1 MQNTTTKTLKIR
13 LGEFLLFTFIF
24 ISGIFNAN
32 AITYFSRASA
42 AWDVNTTW
50 STVSFVSSTNI
61 GTFPIAGDVVNIG
74 GGFTVTIGANAACA
88 TLVIDDP
95 TTLSSLSVG
104 GFTLT
109 VSGTTTIGGGVTGSN
124 LTITNATGT
133 KTFTGVVTIN
143 AGASLSETAAAQ
155 LSFGNNVTIT
165 GTLTENGAAVVG
177 IAGNLLNNGTYTAS
191 KGVHTLSGASK
202 TVGGSST
209 NTIPQVTVTGT
220 IITNNGTL
228 TINTALAGA
237 TGSLTNSNVL
247 NLGGTCSIGTASG
260 GITNSG
266 TINRSGVGTTTT
278 LLANFTNTGTININ
292 GSGAITGITN
302 NAAGIVNHS
311 GSSAVTS
318 FNNATAT
325 KTLNIST
332 TPTVPA
338 FGTLTVSTAGNT
350 VNYNGSGAQTVKPVT
365 YDNLIFS
372 GSGAKTI
379 GSAISIGGDLS
390 ISGGASANFT
400 GSSTNTLS
408 LGGTGTVSGTWG
420 GTGSGAAHINAT
432 FFSGGSIITVTNSS
446 GPLPVKLIS
455 FTVSPISDGNLLNWV
470 TSTEINNEKFEIE
483 RSVNG
488 IDFIKVG
495 QVDGSGNSN
504 QIIKYSFIDRDAET
518 RTLVSVYYR
527 LKQIDFNGKSDYSDI
542 IKVSKINLLEVAKPI
557 VSPNPFLNQIQI
569 VLPNSSSD
577 FVNLKITSMNGV
589 SVLETSVLVGKS
601 NNIDVNTE
609 ILNPGI
615 YILSVNNNG
624 IVTNYKVL
632 KK

>member
-1 MQNTTTKTLKIR
+1 MI
-13 LGEFLLFTFIF
+13 
-24 ISGIFNAN
+24 GIFNAN

-42 AWDVNTTW
+42 AWNVNTTW
-50 STVSFVSSTNI
+50 STVSFVSSTNT

-74 GGFTVTIGANAACA
+74 GGFIVTVNAANAACA

-104 GFTLT
+104 AFTLT

-124 LTITNATGT
+124 LTITSATGT
-133 KTFTGVVTIN
+133 KTFTGAVTIN
-143 AGASLSETAAAQ
+143 GGGTLSESAAAT
-155 LSFGNNVTIT
+155 LSFGGDVTIT
-165 GTLTENGAAVVG
+165 GTFTENGAAAVAM
-177 IAGNLLNNGTYTAS
+177 AGNLLNNGTYTAS
-191 KGVHTLSGASK
+191 TGVHTFSGTTK
-202 TVGGSST
+202 TIGGTTT
-209 NTIPQVTVTGT
+209 NTIPTTLFTGAYTNTGTLTSATLLTITGVTLTNTGT
-220 IITNNGTL
+220 INSATSLTGTGTL
-228 TINTALAGA
+228 SNT
-237 TGSLTNSNVL
+237 
-247 NLGGTCSIGTASG
+247 
-260 GITNSG
+260 SG
-266 TINRSGVGTTTT
+266 TVNITGGAISITTNTNAGTFAISNAATSSTV
-278 LLANFTNTGTININ
+278 LANFTNTGIINIS

-325 KTLNIST
+325 STLNIST
-332 TPTVPA
+332 TPTVPT
-338 FGTLTVSTAGNT
+338 FTTLTATVSGNT
-350 VNYNGSGAQTVKPVT
+350 VNYNGAGAQTVIPIT

-379 GSAISIGGDLS
+379 GSAISISGDLS
-390 ISGGASANFT
+390 ISGSASANFT

-455 FTVSPISDGNLLNWV
+455 FTVSPVSDGNLLNWV

-504 QIIKYSFIDRDAET
+504 QIIKYSFIDRDEET

-589 SVLETSVLVGKS
+589 SVLETSLLLGKS